1 MKDSIIKEKVE
12 LFLLLIFAFFAIL
25 LISILNA
32 VGILKVDDE
41 YGF

>member
-1 MKDSIIKEKVE
+1 MIKEKME
-12 LFLLLIFAFFAIL
+12 MLLLIICALFVIL
-25 LISILNA
+25 FISILHA